1 MNRIKETIILLLLL
15 LLTMP
20 AETFAQSAGGQIT
33 RRAKTAVKKESPAK
47 KKTVRSSTHSSKKKT
62 ERTSP
67 STKQKPSTTSATQ
80 SAAKRETCPPTPT
93 AVDLGLPSGTLWADR
108 NIGAN
113 SPEGY
118 GDYFAWGETRP
129 KSVYNESTYKYS
141 NGSSSSL
148 TKYCTNSNYG
158 TIDNNTILEA
168 SDDAATANWGSNW
181 RMPTHEEQVEL
192 NDKCKWTWTTRN
204 GVKGYK
210 VTGPNGNSIFF
221 PAASCRNDSSVSGAG
236 SYGYYW
242 SASLSESDPD
252 YAWNMDFYSDF
263 NFGGYGSYRYYGR
276 SVRAVT
282 R

>member
-1 MNRIKETIILLLLL
+1 MRRIKEILVLLLLL
-15 LLTMP
+15 LLAMP
-20 AETFAQSAGGQIT
+20 MENFAQSAGGQIS
-33 RRAKTAVKKESPAK
+33 RRPKTAVKKETPAK
-47 KKTVRSSTHSSKKKT
+47 KPVAKKT
-62 ERTSP
+62 P
-67 STKQKPSTTSATQ
+67 AKKP
-80 SAAKRETCPPTPT
+80 AAKRETCPPTPT

-141 NGSSSSL
+141 NGRSSSL

-158 TIDNNTILEA
+158 TIDNKTILEA
-168 SDDAATANWGSNW
+168 SDDAATVNWGSNW

-210 VTGPNGNSIFF
+210 VTGPNGNSIFL
-221 PAASCRNDSSVSGAG
+221 PAAGFREGRGGYSSGAG
-236 SYGYYW
+236 GYYRL
-242 SASLSESDPD
+242 ASLYESNSQN
-252 YAWNMDFYSDF
+252 AWEIGFSSHAHYRGYHGNRY
-263 NFGGYGSYRYYGR
+263 FGG
-276 SVRAVT
+276 SVRAVA